1 MKWLG
6 WAGGAVALLVL
17 LLLGIW
23 MIDPPWRISEIEGLV
38 VGAGNRIAPSVVAQY
53 YKMHLLVKTEDG
65 RNIGVFSERHVPPR
79 SVRASPFRNGWACS
93 ARERSSRFLPSEPRQ
108 AR

>member
-1 MKWLG
+1 
-6 WAGGAVALLVL
+6 
-17 LLLGIW
+17 
-23 MIDPPWRISEIEGLV
+23 
-38 VGAGNRIAPSVVAQY
+38 
-53 YKMHLLVKTEDG
+53 MHLLVKTEDG